1 MPHESGPFVAQEQST
16 RHERENGKSWT
27 RSSARV
33 SRRAY
38 GVSSIVPSDSE
49 LSPLITEIAKW
60 QSSNAC
66 RRVSKSAEISHS
78 RRDERGNRAFLNRTP
93 SNQALYCAISQC
105 CQQANRIRMVRAAWL
120 LPIPTRNAGQILLC
134 PRRRV
139 NHPKVAICVATSV
152 VAESFCGPPRAEAS
166 WTIHG
171 EWTNFCHC
179 SRLLPGKR
187 CPSSRRRVA

>member
-1 MPHESGPFVAQEQST
+1 MVRSLRKSNQRDMSEKMASLGPDPQPECRDEHTASLRLSRATPSSRRLLLKLQ
-16 RHERENGKSWT
+16 NGKAQTLAGEFQNLLKLAT
-27 RSSARV
+27 RGEMNA
-33 SRRAY
+33 
-38 GVSSIVPSDSE
+38 GIVPFY
-49 LSPLITEIAKW
+49 
-60 QSSNAC
+60 Q
-66 RRVSKSAEISHS
+66 
-78 RRDERGNRAFLNRTP
+78 
-93 SNQALYCAISQC
+93 
-105 CQQANRIRMVRAAWL
+105 RAAWL

-166 WTIHG
+166 WTVHG

-187 CPSSRRRVA
+187 CPSSHRTVA